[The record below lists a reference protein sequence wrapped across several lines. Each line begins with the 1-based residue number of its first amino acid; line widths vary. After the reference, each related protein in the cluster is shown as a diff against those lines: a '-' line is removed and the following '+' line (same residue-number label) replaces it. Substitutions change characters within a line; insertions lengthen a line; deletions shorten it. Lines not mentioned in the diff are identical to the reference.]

1 MRVCSASLTSGMLG
15 LAWGGVTLQRRD
27 GQSEADEFVVLF
39 VQELGELM
47 QWLADLGVDGPAFGR
62 LRETLQSAES
72 VTLRK
77 QPSLAKATENLFSLR
92 EELYMTDSQVRPM
105 RGRAN
110 AGYARSLH
118 DQCGVEWLLDMCSGL
133 PIAARC
139 VSGRRWLA

>member
-1 MRVCSASLTSGMLG
+1 MTDMFRAFGAFACVCTLRS
-15 LAWGGVTLQRRD
+15 WGAGSDVNTP
-27 GQSEADEFVVLF
+27 
-39 VQELGELM
+39 
-47 QWLADLGVDGPAFGR
+47 LGVDGPAFGR

-77 QPSLAKATENLFSLR
+77 QPLLAKATANLSSLR
-92 EELYMTDSQVRPM
+92 DELYMTDSQVRPM

-118 DQCGVEWLLDMCSGL
+118 DQCGVKWLLDMCSGL